1 MTDRLSK
8 HPLALAALALV
19 AALIG
24 AGAFWLVQRAVPSS
38 LGTADRARVER
49 VVRDYV
55 LAHPEIIPEAM
66 DLLRARETGKVI
78 DANADAILK
87 PFHAAWAGNP
97 DGDVTVVEY
106 FDYNCGYCRASLPNV
121 AQLIASDPKVKIVY
135 RELPILAESSAT
147 AARFSLAAAEQG
159 KFTAFHD
166 ALYAAGQVTDATIAA
181 AARTAGVDLRRAA
194 ATAFCSSSSD
204 RTEETTWL
212 PMTKLGVPV
221 MPSWRMIARLLAI
234 SASARGVKAAAR
246 RRSTPAVRA
255 AAAIVVSV
263 TWPAA

>member
-24 AGAFWLVQRAVPSS
+24 AGAFWLVQRAAPSS

-147 AARFSLAAAEQG
+147 AARLSLAAAEQG

-166 ALYAAGQVTDATIAA
+166 ALYAAGQVTDTTIAA

-194 ATAFCSSSSD
+194 AFTPRAD
-204 RTEETTWL
+204 AE
-212 PMTKLGVPV
+212 
-221 MPSWRMIARLLAI
+221 IASNLAI
-234 SASARGVKAAAR
+234 MRQLGMTGTPSFVIGNHVVSSVLSLEELQKAVAAAR
-246 RRSTPAVRA
+246 VKN
-255 AAAIVVSV
+255 
-263 TWPAA
+263 